1 MLSKLGKLSTE
12 PARYIV
18 ELESLNTFLGDLNGG
33 LVHLIHQQMA
43 DLDTKK
49 TAMRPRLNSP
59 GYGLLESGASEDE
72 VFERKDGDHA
82 GISAFWLK
90 CACCTWNARGASVG
104 RLQVQRPVAIDIAL
118 CGLGTNRMSYHFL
131 ADSYPV

>member
-49 TAMRPRLNSP
+49 SAMRPRLNSL
-59 GYGLLESGASEDE
+59 GYGLLESGTSEDE
-72 VFERKDGDHA
+72 VFERKSGDHA
-82 GISAFWLK
+82 GLSAFWLK
-90 CACCTWNARGASVG
+90 CACCT
-104 RLQVQRPVAIDIAL
+104 
-118 CGLGTNRMSYHFL
+118 
-131 ADSYPV
+131 